1 MSYLPSNFVDWA
13 TAAVAG
19 EADILASS
27 EDSKVSVATSKASQG
42 RGRFPE

>member
-13 TAAVAG
+13 TAVAD
-19 EADILASS
+19 EADILVSS